1 MNADY
6 CYSKTNTCPSVAMSA
21 LATKEECRKA
31 LVSLGFT
38 VSSISDYDSGN
49 FPKGCFAHADNGGS
63 PYFNVNGNEHANTA
77 THTDVV
83 CKLNGACGEFC
94 WTTIESIYFLYAL

>member
-1 MNADY
+1 
-6 CYSKTNTCPSVAMSA
+6 MSA
-21 LATKEECRKA
+21 VATKEECREA

-38 VSSISDYDSGN
+38 VGSIGN
-49 FPKGCFAHADNGGS
+49 YYFGSYPKGCFAHGDNGGE

-83 CKLNGACGEFC
+83 CKRNRVCGEFY
-94 WTTIESIYFLYAL
+94 WTTIDSIYMLYALLWFLL